1 MIKNRNFYLTTFLF
15 LGVFVLISNVPIQG
29 KKTSFHSKE
38 EVEEFS
44 KVGFL
49 LPPLDSSLIFPAAT
63 NCNGCHGFDP
73 QMNGMVTSSG
83 EDVNVHDDWKTT
95 MMANSA
101 KDPFWRAKV
110 SHEIL
115 VNPEHSLDLQTK
127 CTSCHAPQG
136 HFTAML
142 RGAEHYTI
150 DEMIHDTIA
159 IDGVSCGACHMKSET
174 DLDKLFS
181 GEANYDTTRVIYG
194 PYPAP
199 FAPPMDQFV
208 GFRPE
213 QSEHINDAALCASCH
228 TLLTNSVDLDGQL
241 TGDQFVEQA
250 TYHEW
255 VNSVYDDEGSNPMTC
270 QSCHMPRLE
279 DQIVISA
286 NYLFLEPR
294 APYALHDM
302 IGSNTTMIQL
312 LKENKEVLNIDASDE
327 HFDETISKTL
337 EMLQKRSID
346 TELMFENVEND
357 TVYFSFKISN
367 KAGHKFPSGY
377 PSRRAYVEV
386 ILSTL
391 ENDTIFTSG
400 ILQDDYELD
409 GQMLESTEP
418 HFNVITSPDQVQI
431 YELVL
436 GDVNGDFTTVLERSH
451 QALKDNRLP
460 PLGFSTTH
468 SAYDTTRIYG
478 NANNDLDFNYEN
490 GIEGS
495 GSDVIHYNIPLDGF
509 EGFVNISAK
518 VYYQALPPKW
528 MNPMFAFST
537 PEIEAFKEMYDQADL
552 SPVLLQEQFLDSIY
566 VSSTAI
572 DNFLEQSWI
581 SIYPNPSENGWV
593 NITAS
598 AEVKIKL
605 INVYDS
611 SGKRLRQYHTDIDRA
626 FLSDYPGLYI
636 IEVLSNQ
643 GRMIERVLVN

>member
-1 MIKNRNFYLTTFLF
+1 
-15 LGVFVLISNVPIQG
+15 
-29 KKTSFHSKE
+29 
-38 EVEEFS
+38 
-44 KVGFL
+44 
-49 LPPLDSSLIFPAAT
+49 
-63 NCNGCHGFDP
+63 
-73 QMNGMVTSSG
+73 
-83 EDVNVHDDWKTT
+83 
-95 MMANSA
+95 
-101 KDPFWRAKV
+101 
-110 SHEIL
+110 
-115 VNPEHSLDLQTK
+115 
-127 CTSCHAPQG
+127 
-136 HFTAML
+136 ML

-436 GDVNGDFTTVLERSH
+436 GDVNGDFTTVLE
-451 QALKDNRLP
+451 
-460 PLGFSTTH
+460 
-468 SAYDTTRIYG
+468 TRGYMVMQI
-478 NANNDLDFNYEN
+478 
-490 GIEGS
+490 
-495 GSDVIHYNIPLDGF
+495 
-509 EGFVNISAK
+509 
-518 VYYQALPPKW
+518 
-528 MNPMFAFST
+528 
-537 PEIEAFKEMYDQADL
+537 
-552 SPVLLQEQFLDSIY
+552 
-566 VSSTAI
+566 
-572 DNFLEQSWI
+572 
-581 SIYPNPSENGWV
+581 
-593 NITAS
+593 
-598 AEVKIKL
+598 
-605 INVYDS
+605 
-611 SGKRLRQYHTDIDRA
+611 
-626 FLSDYPGLYI
+626 
-636 IEVLSNQ
+636 
-643 GRMIERVLVN
+643 MI